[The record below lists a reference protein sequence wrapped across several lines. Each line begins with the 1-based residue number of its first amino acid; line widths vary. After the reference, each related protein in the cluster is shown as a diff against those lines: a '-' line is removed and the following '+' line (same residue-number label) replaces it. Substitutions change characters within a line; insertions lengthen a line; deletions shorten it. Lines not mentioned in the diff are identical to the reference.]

1 MKTKPF
7 DIQAAL
13 NGAPV
18 VTRSG
23 RKVLSIEYDTYPISV
38 KVEWEDGDPYEDTY
52 TVSGRRYVSRETPD
66 DLFMLDEE
74 GGEEMITKPFNLGA
88 ALLQNAPII
97 LADGSKARIV
107 QAPFWV
113 YTGDMFVPYGFD
125 GLPLDKRFGTIGNYL
140 NILEVDDKVTPFNLG
155 TALMQDRQIVAGGR
169 YRARLV
175 QAPIWV
181 KIENRGY
188 APYDYNG
195 NPLAEGWRE
204 SKKLLT
210 VTKKA

>member
-1 MKTKPF
+1 MK
-7 DIQAAL
+7 
-13 NGAPV
+13 
-18 VTRSG
+18 R
-23 RKVLSIEYDTYPISV
+23 
-38 KVEWEDGDPYEDTY
+38 
-52 TVSGRRYVSRETPD
+52 
-66 DLFMLDEE
+66 
-74 GGEEMITKPFNLGA
+74 KPFNLGA
-88 ALLQNAPII
+88 ALLQNAQII

-125 GLPLDKRFGTIGNYL
+125 GLPLDERFEFDDLYL
-140 NILEVDDKVTPFNLG
+140 DILEVDDKVTPFNLG
-155 TALMQDRQIVAGGR
+155 TALMQNRQIVAGGK

-188 APYDYNG
+188 APYDYKG

-204 SKKLLT
+204 SKKLLILQP
-210 VTKKA
+210 